1 MNIDNIQE
9 KIKNHRDRLLEHKLY
24 SNIETIKDLQLSQ
37 RIIFTPF
44 GTLCLFKSFTNKIDL
59 YKNTMAS

>member
-24 SNIETIKDLQLSQ
+24 SNIETIKDLQV
-37 RIIFTPF
+37 FTENPC
-44 GTLCLFKSFTNKIDL
+44 LCSMGFHVPIKSITNQIDM
-59 YKNTMAS
+59 Y